1 MGLLQVPLD
10 PISKA
15 DSRYSLM
22 EGSNDACIRNLIVL
36 VTLVMARG
44 ENSNVDQSIMDQS
57 ALVRFLFIV
66 VF

>member
-1 MGLLQVPLD
+1 
-10 PISKA
+10 
-15 DSRYSLM
+15 M

-44 ENSNVDQSIMDQS
+44 ENSNVDQSIMAQS

>member
-1 MGLLQVPLD
+1 
-10 PISKA
+10 
-15 DSRYSLM
+15 M

-36 VTLVMARG
+36 VALVMARG